1 MPIYVKNS
9 GSFQEPSK
17 IFIKNSG
24 VWQECSAVYVKN
36 SGVWQQAFINAVN
49 ITLSGLV
56 KNLNVWDEVV
66 SAIGSVA
73 YPVIA
78 NVTLNS
84 GCYVVGTSV
93 TGYAFT
99 AGSLPSGSI
108 INLTLNSGAYLTG
121 RGGNGGYGSNSE
133 NYGGQNGN
141 AAGHAIYTRTP
152 LVITNNG
159 VIGGGGGGGGG
170 GKGFQTYNAAGNGGG
185 GAGGYHEA
193 TTAFAQSPSLG
204 TSNRSI
210 SAGYGGLGAGVRGE
224 VNTSPVASNGELS
237 AGGAG
242 GVSSEARFGGVYTNS
257 RRGAT
262 GGNLGQDGGRG
273 FGGASDVTGIAPE
286 TGYYGGLRGYAANGY
301 SYITFVTTGTFLG
314 RTTG

>member
-17 IFIKNSG
+17 IFIKDSG
-24 VWQECSAVYVKN
+24 VWKECSAMFVKN
-36 SGVWQQAFINAVN
+36 SGVWQQAFTNSVN

-56 KNLNVWDEVV
+56 KNLNVWNEVV
-66 SAIGSVA
+66 AAIGSVA

-210 SAGYGGLGAGVRGE
+210 SAGYGGLGAGVRVE
-224 VNTSPVASNGELS
+224 RNTSPVAPNGTMTT
-237 AGGAG
+237 GGAG
-242 GVSSEARFGGVYTNS
+242 GSSSEGGSS
-257 RRGAT
+257 RTGGA
-262 GGNLGQDGGRG
+262 GGNLGVNGT
-273 FGGASDVTGIAPE
+273 SS
-286 TGYYGGLRGYAANGY
+286 GYTGGLRGYAANGY